1 MIFIMALCINVPLL
15 LMIYVSAGISAAFLA
30 VIATSEN
37 PLILSNADKS
47 NLALLPVVLLC
58 SMVFSNT
65 MQKGRILAEKT
76 KALISLA
83 GTIAHEM
90 RNPLEQMKYAMN
102 NIAQVLPIPSTCDL
116 DQTIT
121 AGTINQIFSHIE
133 HGLTSCDRGL
143 QVIDMTL
150 REVSNQTLDP
160 AKLSY
165 YSALSLTETALEEYE
180 FESPI
185 ERDRVKLQVKSD
197 FIFKVDETAYIYII
211 FNLLKNALYYFSS
224 YPDARITITIERQ
237 KITVTDS
244 GPGISKRVL
253 ANIFKNFATDGKP
266 NGTGLG
272 LAYCHRTMLAFEG
285 SIACDSVVN
294 KYTSF
299 ILNFPFIS
307 PVEIEN
313 YTEQIYRNTSA
324 LMKNNA
330 VLVVDDQDIYHEVI
344 GHLLDALACRIVAVK
359 SGEQAIKKLNHD
371 RFDLVLMD
379 IKMPDKDGYTVTREI
394 RSGEIECAKNI
405 AIVAHTSEPASMAKI
420 KARQAGMDGFVSK
433 PCTKLELITAL
444 YQALKVATQRGY
456 VQQSEEKLKGKTILI
471 TDDEAFNREYVESCT
486 NAWGMKTLQADS
498 GETALAILD
507 IVLHVD
513 FILMDMRMPILDGIE
528 TTRLIRANPD
538 FADTIIV
545 ALTGNSDLGSQ
556 EEALEA
562 GMNGFMTKPIDGITL
577 KKTLIDLLVSKNQI
591 KTTGQYAAQPIK
603 HQETLI
609 SEEIR
614 LNRYI
619 PMHTEQVSFFE
630 NLPLLDHARIQETK
644 FTLKSKFQESFQ
656 CMIKNLERRKT
667 ELKTALDNN
676 DLEGMLEALHSM
688 IGVSG
693 LLGAYA
699 LHQYIKLCLYPAI
712 RAGNYPDEKTWEETL
727 NALIELSIQVLA
739 YESSLQTVE
748 I

>member
-1 MIFIMALCINVPLL
+1 MNLLRTKIHTAFSNDLERSRTTMQWGGLLGTIAHPIYYFIWTYLLPQPYDNLLLRLSAAVFCIPPVFQKYWPKRFELGLILSWHFCLIYALPFVCTFLAIKNSFSTMWMMTEVMMIFIMALCINVPLL

-266 NGTGLG
+266 NGTGPE
-272 LAYCHRTMLAFEG
+272 FF
-285 SIACDSVVN
+285 
-294 KYTSF
+294 K
-299 ILNFPFIS
+299 
-307 PVEIEN
+307 
-313 YTEQIYRNTSA
+313 
-324 LMKNNA
+324 
-330 VLVVDDQDIYHEVI
+330 LVV
-344 GHLLDALACRIVAVK
+344 A
-359 SGEQAIKKLNHD
+359 
-371 RFDLVLMD
+371 
-379 IKMPDKDGYTVTREI
+379 
-394 RSGEIECAKNI
+394 
-405 AIVAHTSEPASMAKI
+405 
-420 KARQAGMDGFVSK
+420 
-433 PCTKLELITAL
+433 
-444 YQALKVATQRGY
+444 
-456 VQQSEEKLKGKTILI
+456 
-471 TDDEAFNREYVESCT
+471 
-486 NAWGMKTLQADS
+486 
-498 GETALAILD
+498 
-507 IVLHVD
+507 
-513 FILMDMRMPILDGIE
+513 
-528 TTRLIRANPD
+528 
-538 FADTIIV
+538 
-545 ALTGNSDLGSQ
+545 
-556 EEALEA
+556 
-562 GMNGFMTKPIDGITL
+562 
-577 KKTLIDLLVSKNQI
+577 
-591 KTTGQYAAQPIK
+591 
-603 HQETLI
+603 
-609 SEEIR
+609 
-614 LNRYI
+614 
-619 PMHTEQVSFFE
+619 
-630 NLPLLDHARIQETK
+630 
-644 FTLKSKFQESFQ
+644 
-656 CMIKNLERRKT
+656 
-667 ELKTALDNN
+667 
-676 DLEGMLEALHSM
+676 
-688 IGVSG
+688 
-693 LLGAYA
+693 
-699 LHQYIKLCLYPAI
+699 
-712 RAGNYPDEKTWEETL
+712 
-727 NALIELSIQVLA
+727 
-739 YESSLQTVE
+739 
-748 I
+748 